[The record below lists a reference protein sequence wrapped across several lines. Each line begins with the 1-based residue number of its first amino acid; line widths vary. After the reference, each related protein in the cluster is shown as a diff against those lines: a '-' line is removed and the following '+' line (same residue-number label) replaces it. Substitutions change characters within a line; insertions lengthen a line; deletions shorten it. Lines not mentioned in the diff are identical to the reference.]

1 MSPDEGIFPPI
12 LTRSAEICTRLF
24 YNTSITAAIER
35 FTDEGIK
42 LDDIS
47 FTLISVKEATV

>member
-1 MSPDEGIFPPI
+1 MAY
-12 LTRSAEICTRLF
+12 RCNTRLF